1 MPGCLHQRAFIKGG
15 FSHALLCHSQKELYI
30 PCPVPWG
37 WHPLCTGS
45 MRGKL
50 FPQLTKCPNWMV
62 RGEAIWGEL
71 KVKWSQECPC
81 GFLQNLLIKAAGISS
96 WLTRF
101 RYVSQVLQSNFF
113 SFFFYYLCQI
123 SESWKYWKDCL
134 LFILFLSQVPFENGF
149 WAQHSLDTFLCS
161 ELLKWVFPCGK
172 V

>member
-113 SFFFYYLCQI
+113 LFSFTTCA
-123 SESWKYWKDCL
+123 KYQSLENTGKIVC
-134 LFILFLSQVPFENGF
+134 FSFCSFLRF
-149 WAQHSLDTFLCS
+149 
-161 ELLKWVFPCGK
+161 LLKMGFGLNIL
-172 V
+172 